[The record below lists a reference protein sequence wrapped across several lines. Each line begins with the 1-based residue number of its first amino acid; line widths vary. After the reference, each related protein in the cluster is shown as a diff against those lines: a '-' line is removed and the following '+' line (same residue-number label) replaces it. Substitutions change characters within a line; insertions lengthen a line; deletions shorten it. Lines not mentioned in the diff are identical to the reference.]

1 MKYNFY
7 ENFTNY
13 FWELQNLVNE
23 QNNKL
28 KYLDLKLKLLQN
40 FWKILKTI

>member
-7 ENFTNY
+7 ENFTNH
-13 FWELQNLVNE
+13 FWELQDLVNE